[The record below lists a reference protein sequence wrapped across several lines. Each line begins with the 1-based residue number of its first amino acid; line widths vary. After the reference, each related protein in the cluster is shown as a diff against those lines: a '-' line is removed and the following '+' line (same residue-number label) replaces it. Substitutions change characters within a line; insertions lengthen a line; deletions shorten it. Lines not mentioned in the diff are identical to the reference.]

1 MEKLLKRLARQLQS
15 VDEASLM
22 SLWDK
27 YQDRV
32 KMFEPTKRW
41 EEAVIVLSMI
51 QAVRWKNQLFNSKW
65 SEQQSNSLSPLK
77 DSPVKSNDN
86 PKNKATIQGF
96 QPKKGKII
104 PFRQEDEDLT

>member
-1 MEKLLKRLARQLQS
+1 MEKLLKRLAKQLQT

-27 YQDRV
+27 YQERV
-32 KMFEPTKRW
+32 RIFEPTKNW
-41 EEAVIVLSMI
+41 EEAVLVLSMI

-65 SEQQSNSLSPLK
+65 AEQHRTSLSPIK
-77 DSPVKSNDN
+77 DSPVKTSDDREE
-86 PKNKATIQGF
+86 KGSIQGF

-104 PFRQEDEDLT
+104 PFRQGDDDSS